1 MFCNIKM
8 KRAIAAVAA
17 AIVLTTSTT
26 TLSIHAFTSP
36 HSYSSGIQIGSRIDT
51 RSSKIISSSTT
62 TQLYNRSARRKE
74 SKKKKKRRTQP
85 AFIEE
90 EEDSDSGA
98 NFNEPILLGGGEIG
112 ASNEVPAESQ
122 IPIAKRASNN
132 KPPQKT
138 KLEQELSGERITE
151 KDGTIG
157 ESVVS
162 SASVSDMPTYEGEV
176 QPDVTTVVTDPDTGI
191 ARIQQGKYVMDKVT
205 GKAVILS
212 SMGPE
217 YRLAQMFPGVS
228 PEIVDKYRFDW
239 KTVTVPEMVQQ
250 LKDACTVP
258 LKNSSTGK
266 EWLGIPPH
274 PQISNPAVDFVLS
287 NRDYL
292 GHRMKKT
299 LGRLK
304 LRAQSEFKKEEAT
317 ELRAL
322 WKHFLLLEDHISAPF
337 RQILL
342 NAEANVG
349 PNFGNLDVK
358 SYCSGELYERTANYL
373 VLKSM
378 VAHWEKKYNDAMELD
393 TIPDDEGMNFLA
405 QLYTGD
411 PKRYLPD
418 PPIIFRLNEVSRIV
432 VMAQKM
438 TKAFVDESELFDDLP
453 PEVRFIEKALSIQGG
468 TSLRKYMLEE
478 FCPENNVDPASLREG
493 LKRLYQ
499 QMFNMQIDPYGDLTM
514 TLWNLCV
521 ATSIGTEEA
530 RDPYTEYVANVKN
543 MKYTNNPGYF
553 QTYTFDHDKN
563 SLVRFLDSAKVIE
576 KGTAGSTEDIT
587 RQVQSVSD

>member
-1 MFCNIKM
+1 MYCNIKM
-8 KRAIAAVAA
+8 KRTITVAA
-17 AIVLTTSTT
+17 AIVLTTTT
-26 TLSIHAFTSP
+26 NTLSIHAFTSP

-51 RSSKIISSSTT
+51 RSSKIISSTTTT

-74 SKKKKKRRTQP
+74 NKKKKKRRTQP

-90 EEDSDSGA
+90 EEDSESGA

-162 SASVSDMPTYEGEV
+162 TASVSDMPTYEGEV

-239 KTVTVPEMVQQ
+239 KTITVPEMVQQ

-274 PQISNPAVDFVLS
+274 PQIS
-287 NRDYL
+287 
-292 GHRMKKT
+292 T
-299 LGRLK
+299 LC
-304 LRAQSEFKKEEAT
+304 T
-317 ELRAL
+317 
-322 WKHFLLLEDHISAPF
+322 
-337 RQILL
+337 
-342 NAEANVG
+342 
-349 PNFGNLDVK
+349 
-358 SYCSGELYERTANYL
+358 
-373 VLKSM
+373 
-378 VAHWEKKYNDAMELD
+378 
-393 TIPDDEGMNFLA
+393 
-405 QLYTGD
+405 
-411 PKRYLPD
+411 
-418 PPIIFRLNEVSRIV
+418 
-432 VMAQKM
+432 
-438 TKAFVDESELFDDLP
+438 
-453 PEVRFIEKALSIQGG
+453 
-468 TSLRKYMLEE
+468 
-478 FCPENNVDPASLREG
+478 
-493 LKRLYQ
+493 
-499 QMFNMQIDPYGDLTM
+499 
-514 TLWNLCV
+514 
-521 ATSIGTEEA
+521 
-530 RDPYTEYVANVKN
+530 
-543 MKYTNNPGYF
+543 
-553 QTYTFDHDKN
+553 
-563 SLVRFLDSAKVIE
+563 
-576 KGTAGSTEDIT
+576 
-587 RQVQSVSD
+587 